1 MIKGEFNSLF
11 SGHDM
16 QNIMPAIF
24 VGHGSPMNAIE
35 LNKFSNEWRWIG
47 KILPVPEAIIC
58 ISAYWETRGTFVTST
73 EKPRTIHDFGGFPPE
88 LYEVEY
94 PAPGNP
100 ELASLITQIVTKTKV
115 EMNASWGFDHGAW
128 SALKHF
134 YPEANIP
141 LVQLSLDYTKP
152 PGYHYELAKQL
163 APLRESGVL
172 IIGSGNI
179 VHNLRTL
186 DWKMPETGFDWAVEA
201 DTEIRKLI
209 SEGNHK
215 PLINYENGGKVFKM
229 SVPSFEHF
237 LPLLYILALQ
247 RENENLSFFNTRI
260 IFGSVS
266 MTSIIIGTD
275 ALSRDQS

>member
-1 MIKGEFNSLF
+1 
-11 SGHDM
+11 
-16 QNIMPAIF
+16 MPAIF
-24 VGHGSPMNAIE
+24 VGHGSPMNSIE
-35 LNKFSNEWRWIG
+35 LNEFSNEWRKIG
-47 KILPVPEAIIC
+47 RILPEPEAIIC
-58 ISAYWETRGTFVTST
+58 ISAHWETRGTFVTAT
-73 EKPRTIHDFGGFPPE
+73 EKPRTIHDFGGFPQE

-100 ELASLITQIVTKTKV
+100 ELASLITQMAFKTKI
-115 EMNASWGFDHGAW
+115 EMDASWGFDHGAW
-128 SALKHF
+128 SVLKHF

-141 LVQLSLDYTKP
+141 LVQLSLDYTKSP
-152 PGYHYELAKQL
+152 QYHYEFAKQL
-163 APLRESGVL
+163 APLRERGVL

-186 DWKMPETGFDWAVEA
+186 DWKMPEAGFDWAVEA

-215 PLINYENGGKVFKM
+215 PLINYEHGSKAFKM
-229 SVPSFEHF
+229 SVPSPEHF

-247 RENENLSFFNTRI
+247 RENENINFFNTEV

-266 MTSIIIGTD
+266 MTSLIIGMNETG
-275 ALSRDQS
+275 RDKSY